1 MQTLHTTNYSQL
13 QLLGI
18 HNKCLIAKIVCCEQ
32 CPLSCRIG
40 TTVYSP
46 LWLGYW
52 AVTLKS
58 SGPLGWEL
66 LLLSRKVRPLLMP
79 TYTRGLASN
88 VIGITRPYR
97 LWMAPIARCLPLVPC
112 YITAICSQNCKPPK
126 NHHSVQGSERRPV
139 TKRCLPC
146 FGPGTFTYADP
157 CTAWVPEPLGHF
169 TSSTS
174 GWWHS
179 CSDHVSCS
187 GTSWVSWTS

>member
-1 MQTLHTTNYSQL
+1 MSSFVSHRDNCVFSSVA
-13 QLLGI
+13 GI
-18 HNKCLIAKIVCCEQ
+18 
-32 CPLSCRIG
+32 LSCHSEVIRAPGLG
-40 TTVYSP
+40 T
-46 LWLGYW
+46 
-52 AVTLKS
+52 AVTEQE
-58 SGPLGWEL
+58 GQA
-66 LLLSRKVRPLLMP
+66 LLMP
-79 TYTRGLASN
+79 TYTQGLASN